1 MDCGSFRTSS
11 HCGNRAFPH
20 INSGLLNIALPFLH
34 ASSLPRLGGP
44 RRALWEPRDTRST
57 SARPERRPRWSPVD
71 AAPAQPARSPRA
83 TTAAASQD
91 AREGCGSS
99 STSFLRRCY
108 AASKG
113 TFLVWPKGD
122 MIMVARQSSPNRL
135 TREPTCDY
143 MGKRGSAN
151 TRKRVELVCMN
162 AVLSQGQ
169 AKGDRC
175 LFQKEKRT

>member
-11 HCGNRAFPH
+11 HCGKPCFPAYQF
-20 INSGLLNIALPFLH
+20 GLVEHSPPFLH

-71 AAPAQPARSPRA
+71 AAPAQPASTRRP

-99 STSFLRRCY
+99 STSSLRRCY
-108 AASKG
+108 ADSKG
-113 TFLVWPKGD
+113 TFLVWPKRD
-122 MIMVARQSSPNRL
+122 VIIVARQSSPNRL